1 MKKVTVQKTYFY
13 TKDKAIFQIFGLNG
27 DNQPMIIK
35 EDDLEF
41 LGSYIEDIIEE
52 GYDEEIRDYFNEI
65 SQELEKVNEVQVLYN
80 DSKGY

>member
-13 TKDKAIFQIFGLNG
+13 TKDKAIFHIFGLNG
-27 DNQPMIIK
+27 DNQPMILK

-41 LGSYIEDIIEE
+41 LESYIEDIIEE
-52 GYDEEIRDYFNEI
+52 GYDEEIRSYFNEI